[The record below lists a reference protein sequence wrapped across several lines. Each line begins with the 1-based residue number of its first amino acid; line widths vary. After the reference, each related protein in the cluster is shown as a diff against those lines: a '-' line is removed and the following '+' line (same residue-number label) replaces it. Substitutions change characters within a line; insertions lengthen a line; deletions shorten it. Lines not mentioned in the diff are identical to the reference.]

1 MEDGEIHDSNA
12 GTRQL
17 HPNTSDFIYD
27 PSYEWPGED
36 TPPDMDDSESPGLV
50 LKQTASSSAQPLSTS
65 QQLLRLL
72 VVTSSILPSKQR
84 IAVLDGHSELQIG
97 RDAPTDRDTPRVRLK
112 EMEVSK
118 LHATVYWD
126 SKQRAWSVVDMG
138 SKHGTFIQSSSAA
151 STSNDNIGTRLSLP
165 RVASMPRRLCHM
177 DTLTI
182 GSSTFLVHIHENQ
195 FACEEC
201 SPSSGDEIPLFS
213 RRKTAEQVAKIASD
227 MGCEPPSDSGT
238 AYVPQKARDPR
249 AALTNLKRS
258 LLTRHAADSSGHS
271 VDSTHSPGQYV
282 DRSARRRALHP
293 ASRPDAP
300 GVTPPTRLGPINDY
314 SSSARS
320 SPKPPAEVVSQPP
333 APVPTT
339 NIGHRLLMQQGW
351 QPGTVLGVSGERD
364 EGRMS
369 LIEPLQVSSS
379 GERVGLGMAQT
390 TARGSSQNW
399 KDAGRERRWDSVDR
413 R

>member
-1 MEDGEIHDSNA
+1 MEDGEIHDHRA
-12 GTRQL
+12 DTRRPQ
-17 HPNTSDFIYD
+17 TDTFEVIYD
-27 PSYEWPGED
+27 PSYEWPVED
-36 TPPDMDDSESPGLV
+36 SPHKLDDFESSRLV
-50 LKQTASSSAQPLSTS
+50 QLTASSSQSLSKS
-65 QQLLRLL
+65 QWLLRLL
-72 VVTSSILPSKQR
+72 VVTSSILPAKHR
-84 IAVLDGHSELQIG
+84 IAVLDNFPELQIG
-97 RDAPTDRDTPRVRLK
+97 RDAPTDRDTPRIRLK

-126 SKQRAWSVVDMG
+126 SKQREWNVVDMG
-138 SKHGTFIQSSSAA
+138 SKHGTFVQSSTVA
-151 STSNDNIGTRLSLP
+151 STSNDKIGTRLSLP
-165 RVASMPRRLCHM
+165 KAASMPRRLCHM

-195 FACEEC
+195 PACEEC

-213 RRKTAEQVAKIASD
+213 RKKAPEQVAKTASER
-227 MGCEPPSDSGT
+227 GREAPSDSGT

-258 LLTRHAADSSGHS
+258 LLTRHLLESSGHS
-271 VDSTHSPGQYV
+271 VESPHSTGQYV

-300 GVTPPTRLGPINDY
+300 GVTLPQRPEPIDEY

-320 SPKPPAEVVSQPP
+320 IPQLPVEVVSQPP

-351 QPGTVLGVSGERD
+351 QPGTSLGVSEGRD
-364 EGRMS
+364 EGRMG

-379 GERVGLGMAQT
+379 GDRVGLGMAPT

-399 KDAGRERRWDSVDR
+399 KDAGRERRWDSVER